1 VKRANA
7 DIQKRKANV
16 WNDLLYRHAYTDS
29 LGKTSRNFRHSNN
42 KTHNLV
48 IIAKVLP
55 LGKIGLMAASRF
67 AKLGQCR
74 SLAIVGGKGVRRKN
88 QQSPIWAY

>member
-16 WNDLLYRHAYTDS
+16 WNDLLYRHAYIDS
-29 LGKTSRNFRHSNN
+29 LGKTSRKFRRNN
-42 KTHNLV
+42 KTHNFV

-55 LGKIGLMAASRF
+55 LGKIEIMAA
-67 AKLGQCR
+67 CR
-74 SLAIVGGKGVRRKN
+74 
-88 QQSPIWAY
+88 QSWRTKRG